1 MSLRG
6 TYNKN
11 YFREINK
18 QLIIIG
24 LIFLTSVVM
33 GTYLNKIWP
42 DYQSKIVTSVNPIV
56 EYYNSKISVRNIVI
70 ANLKSDISFMMGISL
85 SALVVVTFP
94 LTLLIFLLKGISIG
108 YTINS
113 IILAMKLKSIKFI
126 LITISKNLIIIVGSI
141 ILILISINYIKQIV
155 FEFKKNRNKN
165 TIIFLFSRYILNSI
179 IVLAITIGL
188 QALLNTVIIS
198 IIKFLVR

>member
-18 QLIIIG
+18 QLIVIG

-42 DYQSKIVTSVNPIV
+42 DYQSKIINSINPIIA
-56 EYYNSKISVRNIVI
+56 YYNSKISVKNIVI
-70 ANLKSDISFMMGISL
+70 ANLKSDIVFMVFISL
-85 SALVVVTFP
+85 AMLMLVTFP
-94 LTLLIFLLKGISIG
+94 IALLIFLVKGISMG

-113 IILAMKLKSIKFI
+113 IILAMKLNGIKFI

-141 ILILISINYIKQIV
+141 ILILVSINYIKEVI
-155 FEFKKNRNKN
+155 FEFNRKKDKNK
-165 TIIFLFSRYILNSI
+165 IIFLVSRYVLNSI
-179 IVLAITIGL
+179 IVLAITISL
-188 QALLNTVIIS
+188 QTLLNTVIIS

>member
-1 MSLRG
+1 MRG
-6 TYNKN
+6 TYNKH

-24 LIFLTSVVM
+24 LIFLTAVVM

-56 EYYNSKISVRNIVI
+56 EYYSSNISVRNIVM

-85 SALVVVTFP
+85 TALLVVTFP
-94 LTLLIFLLKGISIG
+94 LALLNFLLKGISMG

-141 ILILISINYIKQIV
+141 ILILISINYIKEIV
-155 FEFKKNRNKN
+155 FELKKNKNKSN
-165 TIIFLFSRYILNSI
+165 IKFLFSRYILNSI

-198 IIKFLVR
+198 IIKFLVI

>member
-18 QLIIIG
+18 QLIIVG
-24 LIFLTSVVM
+24 VIFLTAVVM

-42 DYQSKIVTSVNPIV
+42 DYQSEIVTSVNPIV
-56 EYYNSKISVRNIVI
+56 EYYSSKISVKNIVI

-85 SALVVVTFP
+85 TALVVVTFP
-94 LTLLIFLLKGISIG
+94 IGLLIFLLKGISMG

-113 IILAMKLKSIKFI
+113 IILAMKLKSIKFV

-141 ILILISINYIKQIV
+141 ILILISINYIKQIL
-155 FEFKKNRNKN
+155 FELKKNRNKN
-165 TIIFLFSRYILNSI
+165 TLIFLFLRYILNSI
-179 IVLAITIGL
+179 IVLAITISL

>member
-18 QLIIIG
+18 QLIIVG
-24 LIFLTSVVM
+24 VIFLTAVVM

-42 DYQSKIVTSVNPIV
+42 DYQSEIVTSVNPIV
-56 EYYNSKISVRNIVI
+56 EYYSSKISVKNIVI

-85 SALVVVTFP
+85 TALVVVTFP
-94 LTLLIFLLKGISIG
+94 IGLLIFLLKGISIG

-113 IILAMKLKSIKFI
+113 IILAMKLKSIKFV

-141 ILILISINYIKQIV
+141 ILILISINYIKQIL
-155 FEFKKNRNKN
+155 FEFRKNKNKN
-165 TIIFLFSRYILNSI
+165 TLIFLFLRYILNSI
-179 IVLAITIGL
+179 IVLAITISL

>member
-42 DYQSKIVTSVNPIV
+42 DYPSKIVNSINPIV
-56 EYYNSKISVRNIVI
+56 EYYSSKISVRNIVM
-70 ANLKSDISFMMGISL
+70 ANLKSDISFMLGISL
-85 SALVVVTFP
+85 TALTVITFP
-94 LTLLIFLLKGISIG
+94 LALLIFLLKGISMG

-113 IILAMKLKSIKFI
+113 IILAMKLNGIKFI

-141 ILILISINYIKQIV
+141 ILILVSINYIKEII
-155 FEFKKNRNKN
+155 FEFNRKKDKNK
-165 TIIFLFSRYILNSI
+165 IIFLVSRYVLNSI
-179 IVLAITIGL
+179 IVLAITISL
-188 QALLNTVIIS
+188 QTLLNTVIIS

>member
-18 QLIIIG
+18 QLIIVG
-24 LIFLTSVVM
+24 VIFLTAVVM

-42 DYQSKIVTSVNPIV
+42 DYQSEIVTSVNPIV
-56 EYYNSKISVRNIVI
+56 EYYSSKISVKNIVI

-85 SALVVVTFP
+85 TSLVVVTFP
-94 LTLLIFLLKGISIG
+94 IGLLIFLLKGISMG

-113 IILAMKLKSIKFI
+113 IILAMKLKSIKFV

-141 ILILISINYIKQIV
+141 ILILISINYIKQIL
-155 FEFKKNRNKN
+155 FEFRKNKNKN
-165 TIIFLFSRYILNSI
+165 TLIFLFLRYILNSI
-179 IVLAITIGL
+179 IVLAITISL

>member
-18 QLIIIG
+18 QLIIVG
-24 LIFLTSVVM
+24 VIFLTAVVM

-42 DYQSKIVTSVNPIV
+42 DYQSEIVTSVNPIV
-56 EYYNSKISVRNIVI
+56 EYYSSKISVKNIVI

-85 SALVVVTFP
+85 TALVVVTFP
-94 LTLLIFLLKGISIG
+94 IGLLIFLLKGISMG

-113 IILAMKLKSIKFI
+113 IILAMKLKSIKFV

-141 ILILISINYIKQIV
+141 ILILISINYIKQIL
-155 FEFKKNRNKN
+155 FEFRKNKNKN
-165 TIIFLFSRYILNSI
+165 TLIFLFLRYILNSI
-179 IVLAITIGL
+179 IVLAITISL

>member
-24 LIFLTSVVM
+24 VIFLTAVVM

-42 DYQSKIVTSVNPIV
+42 DYQSKIATSVNPIV
-56 EYYNSKISVRNIVI
+56 EYYSSKISVKNTVI

-85 SALVVVTFP
+85 TALVVVTFP
-94 LTLLIFLLKGISIG
+94 IGLLIFLLKGISMG

-113 IILAMKLKSIKFI
+113 IILSMKLKSIKFV
-126 LITISKNLIIIVGSI
+126 LITISKNLITIVGSI
-141 ILILISINYIKQIV
+141 ILILISINYIKQIL
-155 FEFKKNRNKN
+155 FELKKNRNKN
-165 TIIFLFSRYILNSI
+165 TLIFLFLRYILNSI
-179 IVLAITIGL
+179 IVLAITISL